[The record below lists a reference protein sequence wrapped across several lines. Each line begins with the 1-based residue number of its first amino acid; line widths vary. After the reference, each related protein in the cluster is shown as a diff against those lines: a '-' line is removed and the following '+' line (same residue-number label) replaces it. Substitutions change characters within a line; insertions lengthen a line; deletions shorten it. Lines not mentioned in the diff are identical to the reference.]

1 MQVDYMEILGKIVR
15 CHNVTMTLVKEGED
29 ETPDFDLGIRKALL
43 TPGEKETFIRE
54 IYRRTDTGILYYVKD
69 YFEVE
74 YCIFQI
80 PEEERDY
87 GDFIIIGPYRE
98 SLLDGVEFQEM
109 LEDRAIPRAYTNE
122 LKEYYHA
129 VPTVSNL
136 EQWRELCISMAR
148 TLYGEERQIRTEY
161 VSQSGPEYEY
171 RYEVDADTISYK
183 MIEERYAAEGEMLK
197 AISLGN
203 TEEALKRLNHVLKY
217 KIAARYKDPIRDH
230 RNGLIIVNTLF
241 RKAAEAGNVHPAHI
255 DQLSTQLAKRIETV
269 NFSQES
275 SHLMAEM
282 VRKYCMLVRN
292 YSLRGC
298 SPVIQKVVNHIN
310 LNLTGDLSLKLLAA
324 EYSVNASY
332 LSSLF
337 KKEMGLTLSDY
348 VCQQRIRHAIKLLNS
363 TNMQIQD
370 IASESGIYDVN
381 YFRKTFKK
389 ITGMTPT
396 EYVKEIKRQ
405 S

>member
-1 MQVDYMEILGKIVR
+1 MQVDYMEILGRIVR
-15 CHNVTMTLVKEGED
+15 CNNVAMTLVKNGKD
-29 ETPDFDLGIRKALL
+29 EIPDFDLGIRKALL
-43 TPGEKETFIRE
+43 KPGEKEAFIGAV
-54 IYRRTDTGILYYVKD
+54 YRRTDTGVIYYVKD

-74 YCIFQI
+74 YCIFRI

-98 SLLDGVEFQEM
+98 SLLDGAEFQEM
-109 LEDRAIPRAYTNE
+109 LEDRAVPRAYTNE

-129 VPTVSNL
+129 VPTMSNI
-136 EQWRELCISMAR
+136 EQWRELCITMAR
-148 TLYGEERQIRTEY
+148 TLYGEGRQVRAEY
-161 VSQSGPEYEY
+161 VSQLGPEYEY

-197 AISLGN
+197 AVSLGN
-203 TEEALKRLNHVLKY
+203 TEEALRMLNYVLKY
-217 KIAARYKDPIRDH
+217 KIAARFKDPVRNY
-230 RNGLIIVNTLF
+230 RNGLVIVNTLL
-241 RKAAEAGNVHPAHI
+241 RKAAELGHVHPAHI
-255 DQLSTQLAKRIETV
+255 DLLSTQLAKRIETV
-269 NFSQES
+269 NSSQES
-275 SHLMAEM
+275 NQLMVEM
-282 VRKYCMLVRN
+282 LRKYCMLVRN

-298 SPVIQKVVNHIN
+298 SPVIQKVVNHIS

-337 KKEMGLTLSDY
+337 KKEMGVTLSDY

-370 IASESGIYDVN
+370 VASECGIYDVN
-381 YFRKTFKK
+381 YFRKIFKK

-396 EYVKEIKRQ
+396 EYVKEIKQ
-405 S
+405 QP